1 MEKLDRGMQYKLV
14 LLVAPASTGKA
25 LVLQEWVDLSENLLP
40 VKPICLT
47 LGPED
52 NQPDKFLEELI
63 GKIQFWDPDIEDL
76 STIQHTN
83 IQISK
88 NDIGQVT
95 TSDSGLPAS
104 IENVINGLI
113 NRLMPLAGDRFL
125 IMLNYHHIENPI
137 IHSLVAYLIDYL
149 PPNLHLVITSQVT
162 PPLQIPRLRARRMLL
177 EIGPRDLPSFQPNK
191 KRID

>member
-1 MEKLDRGMQYKLV
+1 MQYKLV
-14 LLVAPASTGKA
+14 LLVAPAGTGKA
-25 LVLQEWVDLSENLLP
+25 LVIQEWVDLSENLMP

-52 NQPDKFLEELI
+52 NQPGKFLGKLI

-76 STIQHTN
+76 STIQHIN
-83 IQISK
+83 NQISK
-88 NDIGQVT
+88 DEFELVA

-104 IENVINGLI
+104 IENLLNGLI
-113 NRLMPLAGDRFL
+113 NRLMRLAGDRFL
-125 IMLNYHHIENPI
+125 VMLNYHHIENPI

-149 PPNLHLVITSQVT
+149 PPNLHLVITSQIT
-162 PPLQIPRLRARRMLL
+162 PPIQIPRLRARRALL
-177 EIGPRDLPSFQPNK
+177 EIGPRDLPMFRTNK